1 MKKPKKKTKSIKKA
15 SKANSLATAR
25 EAFAKVDVKPKQAKT
40 KPKPEE
46 TMDRPI
52 LVGLAR
58 MLKDAGSDMKALKSD
73 TDEQL
78 QKKVNEAIQQ
88 LPVPEIVKKLEAID
102 PNKLVAV
109 LKRDCLGIF
118 VDFSDVSCV
127 RCPDAKQCVSKFIE
141 NLKGGMDDLKGAM
154 PDDGGKPKP
163 DAKAKLRAK
172 LPPVTRYEAKRL
184 VFIRDVKNPNPE
196 GDDYHDTIDSV
207 LNEQP
212 ETLGEL
218 RAIVEKDFDFD
229 GDGDFMKFVTAL
241 RDEKEGVIKL
251 DVDLTE
257 DNKVELRKAGY
268 AV

>member
-1 MKKPKKKTKSIKKA
+1 VKKPKKKTKTIKKA
-15 SKANSLATAR
+15 SKVNSLAVAR
-25 EAFAKVDVKPKQAKT
+25 EAFAKVDLKPKQAKT
-40 KPKPEE
+40 KSKPEE
-46 TMDRPI
+46 IMDRST

-58 MLKDAGSDMKALKSD
+58 MLKGAGSDVKALKSD

-88 LPVPEIVKKLEAID
+88 LPSDEIVKKLEAVD

-118 VDFSDVSCV
+118 VDFSDVSCI
-127 RCPDAKQCVSKFIE
+127 RCPDASQCVAKFIE
-141 NLKGGMDDLKGAM
+141 NLKGGMAELKGAM
-154 PDDGGKPKP
+154 PD
-163 DAKAKLRAK
+163 AKAETKLDTKTESAK
-172 LPPVTRYEAKRL
+172 ISPVTRYEAKRL
-184 VFIRDVKNPNPE
+184 VFVRDVKNPNPK
-196 GDDYHDTIDSV
+196 GDDYYDTIESV
-207 LNEQP
+207 LDKQP

-241 RDEKEGVIKL
+241 RDKKEGVIKL
-251 DVDLTE
+251 DVDLSE

-268 AV
+268 VI